1 MLGAVRAGG
10 YFVMERDRVTIME
23 ALSRAGGPTATADLR
38 RAVLVRRSGDEITRT
53 VLDVGKMLKGDE
65 RTANVTMGPGDVLFL
80 DDKKEP
86 VFSRANILAA
96 VGLLTSLIYAFGR

>member
-1 MLGAVRAGG
+1 
-10 YFVMERDRVTIME
+10 
-23 ALSRAGGPTATADLR
+23 
-38 RAVLVRRSGDEITRT
+38 
-53 VLDVGKMLKGDE
+53 
-65 RTANVTMGPGDVLFL
+65 MGPGDVLFL